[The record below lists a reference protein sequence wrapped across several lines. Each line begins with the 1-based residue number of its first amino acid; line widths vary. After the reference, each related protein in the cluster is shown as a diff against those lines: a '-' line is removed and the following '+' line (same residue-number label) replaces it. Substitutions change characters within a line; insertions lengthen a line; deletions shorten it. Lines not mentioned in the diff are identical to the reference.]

1 MDLAIEILLL
11 VPPAVY
17 LGFAIA
23 VATAFLFHVFVGHR
37 NRTGMYYLPFS
48 IFGFLGGAT
57 FASRF
62 GLNWFVYGDLALLAG
77 LTGAILAL
85 IMAHMLD
92 S

>member
-11 VPPAVY
+11 VSPAVY
-17 LGFAIA
+17 LGLAIA

-37 NRTGMYYLPFS
+37 NKTGLYYLPFS
-48 IFGFLGGAT
+48 TLGFLGGAM

-62 GLNWFVYGDLALLAG
+62 GLNWFVYGDLALLVGLAG
-77 LTGAILAL
+77 AVLVLIVGHLLA
-85 IMAHMLD
+85 